1 MYLKLK
7 SQFCNLIIKLN
18 KKITSEN
25 KRISMIKPSNF
36 RQTLGITQEEA
47 AILLKTTK
55 SQIAMFE
62 LGLRELP
69 TSKMLKLVTFYKH
82 VIGKQQ
88 QTTALTDSKEGNNK
102 CLAMLEQELK
112 NSQVKILLLSR
123 ELERLK
129 VKHQKNVAALELVA
143 LLETELPKK
152 EQPSPEF
159 IALLRRKALK
169 GIEKNDVSVQLKC
182 EIAIKSWQLYQRELK
197 KELERFTQSS

>member
-1 MYLKLK
+1 
-7 SQFCNLIIKLN
+7 
-18 KKITSEN
+18 
-25 KRISMIKPSNF
+25 MIRPNNF
-36 RQTLGITQEEA
+36 RQALGITQEEA

-69 TSKMLKLVTFYKH
+69 TAKMLKLVTLYNH
-82 VIGKQQ
+82 VKNKQQ
-88 QTTALTDSKEGNNK
+88 DATTLTDSKEGNVK
-102 CLAMLEQELK
+102 SIAMLEQELK
-112 NSQVKILLLSR
+112 NNQAKILLLNR

-129 VKHQKNVAALELVA
+129 AKHQKSVAALELVA

-169 GIEKNDVSVQLKC
+169 GIEKNGVSVQLKC
-182 EIAIKSWQLYQRELK
+182 ELAIKASQLYQKEVK
-197 KELERFTQSS
+197 KELDHFKQQF